1 LVYFRVQGNPLPGDA
16 KHVTALSLPPGLLHP
31 TIGHELRNKKSKN
44 NKTLK
49 DYEFA
54 GRKFNN

>member
-1 LVYFRVQGNPLPGDA
+1 VSREIPCLVTQNS
-16 KHVTALSLPPGLLHP
+16 VTALSLPPGLLHP

-44 NKTLK
+44 NKLLN

>member
-1 LVYFRVQGNPLPGDA
+1 VSREIPCLVTRSS
-16 KHVTALSLPPGLLHP
+16 VTALSLPPGLLQP
-31 TIGHELRNKKSKN
+31 TIGHELRNKKISKN

-49 DYEFA
+49 NYEFA